1 MLNEDI
7 LINDCWDK
15 DKYNSFIELLKSLQ
29 DIKYKNFNESLVL
42 NSKYDMIG
50 IKIPVMR
57 DIAKTISKGNI
68 ISFLENSENNY
79 YEEIMIQG
87 LTISYI
93 KDENVFNKYFNKH
106 VKKIDNWALC
116 DSFCSSIKI
125 IRNFEEKYF
134 ELASKMA
141 LNEEE
146 FISRVGIVIVL
157 NYFVNEKNIETIFN
171 ILNEIKSD
179 KFYINMAEAWLIC
192 EMYTKF
198 KDKTLEFLK
207 NNNLNSFT
215 QNKAISKIR
224 DSYRVSKE
232 EKEYLKNYKK

>member
-29 DIKYKNFNESLVL
+29 DIKYKKFNASLVL

-146 FISRVGIVIVL
+146 FISRVGIVIIL

>member
-141 LNEEE
+141 LNEKE
-146 FISRVGIVIVL
+146 FISRVGIVIIL

>member
-171 ILNEIKSD
+171 ILNEMKSD